1 MCGISGIVDKMDK
14 RVEEQEIKK
23 INDLIKHR
31 GPDDEG
37 FYFSKNF
44 AFGHRRLSI
53 IDLSDAGHQPM
64 QYIGKSGEYIITYNG
79 EIYNYLEIKEELLEY
94 GYTFI
99 SNTDT
104 EVILASYD
112 RWGEDC
118 VNRFKFFGEVTLGR
132 FLGLMLFETIL
143 KGPTQFDSIT
153 YVPLHRKKIIKR
165 GYNQAEVIA
174 KILGK
179 KMGVRKEKLLVKIK
193 ENPPQSSMDVD
204 DRKRNVKGVFA
215 LSRFKKVPESV
226 LIVDDIYTTGNTMGE
241 CARLLKESG
250 VRNIYGG
257 VLAIDYLL

>member
-1 MCGISGIVDKMDK
+1 MSGKDREKYHRDLVGNLFEFFFPQSCVFCKELVWDFLSYGAICETCRKSLGKENSGSYMEDVGYLKKLWYVGIYRS
-14 RVEEQEIKK
+14 
-23 INDLIKHR
+23 
-31 GPDDEG
+31 
-37 FYFSKNF
+37 
-44 AFGHRRLSI
+44 RL
-53 IDLSDAGHQPM
+53 
-64 QYIGKSGEYIITYNG
+64 K
-79 EIYNYLEIKEELLEY
+79 
-94 GYTFI
+94 
-99 SNTDT
+99 
-104 EVILASYD
+104 
-112 RWGEDC
+112 DC

-174 KILGK
+174 KILGEE
-179 KMGVRKEKLLVKIK
+179 MGVRKEKLLVKIK
-193 ENPPQSSMDVD
+193 ENPPQSSMGVD
-204 DRKRNVKGVFA
+204 DRKRNVEGVFA
-215 LSRFKKVPESV
+215 LSKFKKVPESV